1 MKKLLTKMN
10 ILDKFKIKQ
19 MIAKKKS
26 IMKNCIMITQVIKPI
41 ITHNKLKIIVKNLF
55 M

>member
-19 MIAKKKS
+19 MIANKKLV
-26 IMKNCIMITQVIKPI
+26 IKNCAMITQI
-41 ITHNKLKIIVKNLF
+41 IR
-55 M
+55 